1 MYLPQQPVLKC
12 PLYGQKHTQTLP
24 QPMDN
29 VTNKVHRLAIQ
40 QTEVLN
46 GHII

>member
-1 MYLPQQPVLKC
+1 MDKSTNT
-12 PLYGQKHTQTLP
+12 HSLP

-40 QTEVLN
+40 QAAKCWMVT
-46 GHII
+46 